1 MLSSKGFD
9 LWANSYDESV
19 NLSEE
24 SNVYPFAGYKD
35 VLNTIYRMVRTSKSA
50 AVLDIGFGTG
60 VLTNKLYKDGYSVYG
75 FDFSEKML
83 EIAKTK
89 MPKATLIKH
98 DFTYGMPDLLKGKLF
113 DYIICTYAIH
123 HLQDEQKLTF
133 ILELLDYLSP
143 DGKILI
149 GDVAFETKAEYE
161 KCKSENIGAGMTT
174 RYIPRLRC
182 FAVRSATLHLKKFH
196 FARESF
202 ASQNEQNS
210 PAFLSF
216 RFSPQTYLPSRVRYG
231 CFYALNH
238 AIMCL

>member
-60 VLTNKLYKDGYSVYG
+60 VLTNELYKDGDSVYG

-161 KCKSENIGAGMTT
+161 KCKSENIGVWDDDEI
-174 RYIPRLRC
+174 YP
-182 FAVRSATLHLKKFH
+182 TLEVF
-196 FARESF
+196 RG
-202 ASQNEQNS
+202 
-210 PAFLSF
+210 SF
-216 RFSPQTYLPSRVRYG
+216 RNVTFEKISFCSGVF
-231 CFYALNH
+231 CFTK
-238 AIMCL
+238 

>member
-24 SNVYPFAGYKD
+24 SNVYPFAGYKN
-35 VLNTIYRMVRTSKSA
+35 VLNTIYCMVRTSKSA
-50 AVLDIGFGTG
+50 TVLDIGFGTG

-161 KCKSENIGAGMTT
+161 KCKSENIGAWDDDEIYPTLEVFRGSFHNVTFEK
-174 RYIPRLRC
+174 ISFCSGVFC
-182 FAVRSATLHLKKFH
+182 FTK
-196 FARESF
+196 
-202 ASQNEQNS
+202 
-210 PAFLSF
+210 
-216 RFSPQTYLPSRVRYG
+216 
-231 CFYALNH
+231 
-238 AIMCL
+238 

>member
-161 KCKSENIGAGMTT
+161 KCKSENIGAWDDDEI
-174 RYIPRLRC
+174 YP
-182 FAVRSATLHLKKFH
+182 TLEVF
-196 FARESF
+196 RG
-202 ASQNEQNS
+202 
-210 PAFLSF
+210 SF
-216 RFSPQTYLPSRVRYG
+216 RNVTFEKISFCSGVF
-231 CFYALNH
+231 CFTK
-238 AIMCL
+238 

>member
-1 MLSSKGFD
+1 MLGSKGFD

-35 VLNTIYRMVRTSKSA
+35 VLNTIYRMVRASKSA

-60 VLTNKLYKDGYSVYG
+60 VLTNELYKDGYSVYG

-98 DFTYGMPDLLKGKLF
+98 DFTYGMPDLLKGKQF

-161 KCKSENIGAGMTT
+161 KCKSENIGVWDDDEI
-174 RYIPRLRC
+174 YP
-182 FAVRSATLHLKKFH
+182 TLEVF
-196 FARESF
+196 RG
-202 ASQNEQNS
+202 
-210 PAFLSF
+210 SF
-216 RFSPQTYLPSRVRYG
+216 RNVTFEKISFCSGVF
-231 CFYALNH
+231 CFTK
-238 AIMCL
+238 